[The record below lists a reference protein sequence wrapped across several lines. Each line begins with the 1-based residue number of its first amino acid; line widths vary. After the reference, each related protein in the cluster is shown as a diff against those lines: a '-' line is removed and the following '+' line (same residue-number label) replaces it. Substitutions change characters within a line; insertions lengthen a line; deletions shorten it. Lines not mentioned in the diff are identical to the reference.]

1 MSQGILHTARQA
13 AKRIWYFGGRY
24 SCPVC
29 KAKTRKRHTF
39 SYDLEVLKRLDVV
52 GGEYVEADDCPIC
65 FANQRIRLLYAILVQ
80 SGVPKP
86 GSRVLHVAPERALY
100 ENLFRKLDIDYVP
113 ADLFPARYPY
123 IPGVRQADITDLPFE
138 TGSFDLILCNHVL
151 EHVPD
156 DLAAMRELRRVLK
169 PGGLALLQVPIATHL
184 DKTVEDPAASTP
196 AEREAR
202 FGQFDHIR
210 IYTEADYL
218 ERLAACGFKVRAADP
233 ADRLSAQQL
242 DRVQLNPREHLF
254 IASADGRPPQAA

>member
-1 MSQGILHTARQA
+1 MSQGVLHAARQV
-13 AKRIWYFGGRY
+13 AKRVWYFGGRY

-29 KAKTRKRHTF
+29 NANTRKRHTF
-39 SYDLEVLKRLDVV
+39 SYDFEVLKRLDVV

-65 FANQRIRLLYAILVQ
+65 FANQRIRLLYAILIQ

-100 ENLFRKLDIDYVP
+100 ENLFQKLDIDYVP

-138 TGSFDLILCNHVL
+138 SGSFDLILCNHVL

-169 PGGLALLQVPIATHL
+169 PGGLALLQVPVATRL
-184 DKTVEDPAASTP
+184 DKTVEDPAAATP
-196 AEREAR
+196 EEREAR

-210 IYTEADYL
+210 IYTGADYL
-218 ERLAACGFKVRAADP
+218 ERLTASGFKVQALNPSDL
-233 ADRLSAQQL
+233 LSAEQL
-242 DRVQLNPREHLF
+242 DRFQLNPREQLF
-254 IASADGRPPQAA
+254 MASAEEISPQAA